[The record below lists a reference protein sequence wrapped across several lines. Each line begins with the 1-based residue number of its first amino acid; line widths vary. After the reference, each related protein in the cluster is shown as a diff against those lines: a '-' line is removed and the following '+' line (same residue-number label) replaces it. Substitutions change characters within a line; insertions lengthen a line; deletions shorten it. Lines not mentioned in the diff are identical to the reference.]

1 MTLRE
6 FVPSSLRPAARLGA
20 VLLAAA
26 ASLLPGGIPASRA
39 QFPGQVDSTFN
50 PGVFVPSD
58 TEKSTGFRF
67 QSFDSPPGVTS
78 VFLPNF
84 NNFTTFALAL
94 QPQFDNADGSFSGYK
109 LIIGGDGAVFS
120 RLYLV
125 RTTVTTTNSDGST
138 TTTTFDPGTLDR
150 AYNGSPSVP
159 LGFGAPLFRIIYAI
173 APLEDGRL
181 IIGGNFFKPNLN
193 PGGSTLLQ
201 GSRLKQL
208 NIGRVQSNGGTAT
221 TRDITGNENDLK
233 PVDTDPFNI
242 NIQAKGGADGPVV
255 SLLRRSTPDH
265 SVLVGGQFENFNG
278 VGHARLVQIDDNG
291 NLDETF
297 NNNLGK
303 SGADGTVFSIA
314 EDLDPATG
322 LPNGRVYVCGTFQQI
337 GSTKVSKVARINVD
351 GTLDNSFSAKFDER
365 PLAIAVQRDGKVL
378 VGGDFRNVNGTGR
391 FNLARLNPDGSLD
404 ATFLD
409 TAGVRESN
417 PSGLPPTAVY
427 AIKVQP
433 DGRILVG
440 GNFLKLN
447 GAPRLYLGRLL
458 ADGTL
463 DSTFVVTPSVDL
475 DRPPAQ
481 SVANAVQQIALV
493 PDVFVSDAATG
504 LIPDIIVST
513 TRPDKKAV
521 PGDKGFFPGSVQRLL
536 NDQTFTSATLGT
548 FFTNLIPTHPAFF
561 NGEIPLSAGF
571 YFLRFPAT
579 NNLFGY
585 YSYAFF
591 PVLYHVDL
599 GFVYFLDANDGAN
612 GAYLYDFQSA
622 SWFYTSP
629 TFPFPYLYD
638 FSRQA
643 LLYYFPDTTTT
654 DHYTSNPRYFY
665 DFKTM
670 EVIQK

>member
-6 FVPSSLRPAARLGA
+6 FVPSSLRPVAQLGA
-20 VLLAAA
+20 VLLAGSVA
-26 ASLLPGGIPASRA
+26 LLPGGIPAAHA
-39 QFPGQVDSTFN
+39 QLPGQVDATFN
-50 PGVFVPSD
+50 PGVFVVGD
-58 TEKSTGFRF
+58 TEQSTGFRF
-67 QSFDSPPGVTS
+67 QGATSPGGFAS
-78 VFLPNF
+78 VFLPGQ

-94 QPQFDNADGSFSGYK
+94 QPQISDAGNFTGYR
-109 LIIGGDGAVFS
+109 LIIAGDGAVLTRLFLDTTSLLIGSGDTATPQTFS
-120 RLYLV
+120 PGVL
-125 RTTVTTTNSDGST
+125 DP
-138 TTTTFDPGTLDR
+138 TF
-150 AYNGSPSVP
+150 NGSPSVP

-173 APLEDGRL
+173 APQEDGRF

-201 GSRLKQL
+201 GSRLKGR
-208 NIGRVQSNGGTAT
+208 NIGRVGADGGTAT
-221 TRDITGNENDLK
+221 TRDTNPDDLR

-242 NIQAKGGADGPVV
+242 NLQAKGGADGPVI

-265 SVLVGGQFENFNG
+265 AVLVGGQFENFNG
-278 VGHARLVQIDDNG
+278 VNHPRLVQIIGDDSPNAG

-337 GSTKVSKVARINVD
+337 GSTKVSKVARLNFD
-351 GTLDNSFSAKFDER
+351 GTLDTTFSARFDER
-365 PLAIAVQRDGKVL
+365 PLAIAVQPDGKVL
-378 VGGDFRNVNGTGR
+378 VGGDFRNVNGASR
-391 FNLARLNPDGSLD
+391 FNLARLNPDGTLD

-417 PSGLPPTAVY
+417 PAGIPPTAVY

-433 DGRILVG
+433 DGRILIG

-463 DSTFVVTPSVDL
+463 DTTFVVTPSVDL

-493 PDVFVSDAATG
+493 PDVFVPDTATG
-504 LIPDIIVST
+504 LIPDIVVST

-521 PGDKGFFPGSVQRLL
+521 PGDKGFFPGSVERLL
-536 NDQTFTSATLGT
+536 NDQTYTSQTLGT
-548 FFTNLIPTHPAFF
+548 FFTNLIPT
-561 NGEIPLSAGF
+561 GI
-571 YFLRFPAT
+571 
-579 NNLFGY
+579 LFGY

-612 GAYLYDFQSA
+612 GAYLYDFTSQT
-622 SWFYTSP
+622 WFYTSP

-638 FSRQA
+638 FS
-643 LLYYFPDTTTT
+643 LNTTLYYFPDATAPNQ
-654 DHYTSNPRYFY
+654 DRYTRNPRLFY
-665 DFKTM
+665 NFSTGQIITKG
-670 EVIQK
+670 E